1 MKFAKAAKRDKERAP
16 RQAKPKKE
24 RSREDKFFVRIPVRA
39 MYAVF
44 AVITLLTMA
53 LAVVPKSY
61 ALEVG
66 VVAPEDIYAPREV
79 EDTLS
84 TTELR
89 QRASDAVKDVYTQDG
104 SITTSVNDQVKA
116 YMDGVDAARAA
127 GLLEYDNAISAWET
141 GGREGSKPTIANT
154 VKGDQLHALT
164 AQVPI
169 SISDSEMLA
178 LLQMTQS
185 QWDTAKAAAQQA
197 VGDALE
203 AGIQQDKIDQTLTS
217 ITATINALD
226 VSDAVKTAALRPV
239 RTYIRANAFLDEAA
253 TQAARV
259 KAEESVAPVVYKKG
273 QIILRMGEVVTE
285 KHMSVLRDAGL
296 IAGKY
301 NWGMY
306 AGVVICVAFMT
317 ATIWLYMHRFLKA
330 YAKDTEKTSLILLVV
345 WGMLLIAAV
354 MQKFEL
360 YLVPIPL
367 AAMLI
372 ALGSD
377 AKTGILMGCLV
388 TLNIAL
394 IALAAGL
401 ETQRVLFFLAAGWI
415 GSITG
420 GGIVKQTQTRT
431 GIVVIGLFSGLSMAA
446 IYLTAGMMLAV
457 AWREIVWMMTMAL
470 ACGAVSG
477 ILCLGTTPFW
487 ESCFHVLTPM
497 KLMEL
502 CNPTNPLLK
511 RLMFEA
517 PGTYHHSVMVGN
529 LAEAAAEDLG
539 ANALLAR
546 VGSYYHDVGKLAAP
560 RFFSE
565 NQPAGTENPH
575 DHLTPRESARLIAR
589 HPIDS
594 AKYIRAAG
602 LAKPIEDIARQH
614 HGTSVM
620 MYFYSKAAEENPD
633 VNVDD
638 FRHTGGLPQ
647 TVEAAIV
654 MLADCCEAATRSA
667 GGEYKPRIRALVQDR
682 LDDGQLDKV
691 PLTLKDLDTIVN
703 AFDRVL
709 RGAYHGRIQYPDTKL
724 PKRAEAHMMPAER
737 EEEET
742 VYETDSD

>member
-1 MKFAKAAKRDKERAP
+1 M
-16 RQAKPKKE
+16 
-24 RSREDKFFVRIPVRA
+24 
-39 MYAVF
+39 
-44 AVITLLTMA
+44 
-53 LAVVPKSY
+53 
-61 ALEVG
+61 
-66 VVAPEDIYAPREV
+66 
-79 EDTLS
+79 
-84 TTELR
+84 
-89 QRASDAVKDVYTQDG
+89 
-104 SITTSVNDQVKA
+104 
-116 YMDGVDAARAA
+116 
-127 GLLEYDNAISAWET
+127 
-141 GGREGSKPTIANT
+141 
-154 VKGDQLHALT
+154 
-164 AQVPI
+164 
-169 SISDSEMLA
+169 
-178 LLQMTQS
+178 
-185 QWDTAKAAAQQA
+185 
-197 VGDALE
+197 
-203 AGIQQDKIDQTLTS
+203 
-217 ITATINALD
+217 
-226 VSDAVKTAALRPV
+226 
-239 RTYIRANAFLDEAA
+239 
-253 TQAARV
+253 
-259 KAEESVAPVVYKKG
+259 
-273 QIILRMGEVVTE
+273 
-285 KHMSVLRDAGL
+285 

-317 ATIWLYMHRFLKA
+317 TTIWFYMHRLLKA

-345 WGMLLIAAV
+345 WGMLLIAAL

-372 ALGSD
+372 SLGSD
-377 AKTGILMGCLV
+377 SKTGILMGCLV

-394 IALAAGL
+394 MALAAGL

-487 ESCFHVLTPM
+487 ESCVHVLTPM

-633 VNVDD
+633 VHVDD
-638 FRHTGGLPQ
+638 FRHVGGLPQ

-724 PKRAEAHMMPAER
+724 PKRTEAQTAPQER
-737 EEEET
+737 EEEEGSH
-742 VYETDSD
+742 EADSD